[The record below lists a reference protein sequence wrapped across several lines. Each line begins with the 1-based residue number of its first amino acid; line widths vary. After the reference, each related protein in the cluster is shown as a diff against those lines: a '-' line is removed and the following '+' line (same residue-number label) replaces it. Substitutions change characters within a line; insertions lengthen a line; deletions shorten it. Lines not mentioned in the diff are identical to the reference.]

1 MLIVGI
7 GDGDDDNWRAIRT
20 PSGPLLIAAACAWN
34 VVEATGQPCPDPLR
48 FCSVTVAALMRAS
61 WDAVESSSGKEIQTD
76 GLLRTWP
83 VATFAFRLWCCGE
96 YYV

>member
-1 MLIVGI
+1 M
-7 GDGDDDNWRAIRT
+7 
-20 PSGPLLIAAACAWN
+20 LIAAACAWN

-61 WDAVESSSGKEIQTD
+61 WDGVELSSGKEIGTD

-83 VATFAFRLWCCGE
+83 AATFAFRL
-96 YYV
+96 